1 MFCSSL
7 LSRQFL
13 RKKGLQRR
21 MLPDSSCS
29 SILLEGA
36 LSTYQYRNYSA
47 VGLMGIE
54 EDRNGSFQRGPSKAP
69 KLIRSEYNCS
79 SRNTTSESGMELG
92 LLNAT
97 DGVIQDF
104 GDIPLPARSDSH
116 APTTPTIKSMYDS
129 IAPKIDLI
137 VNDAGLAPL
146 ILGGD
151 HSITYPV
158 VKALSE
164 IHVGE
169 PITILHFDAHPDFY
183 PDFDNNPASHASPF
197 ARIMEDGDIN
207 IRQVE
212 QIGIRTMNREQS
224 DYQKQF
230 LDRIHITP
238 AQIFMNGTMQASY
251 NLIERLRKGDDDD
264 HMNKRH
270 LIYISIDM
278 DVLDPAYAP
287 GVSHRE
293 SGGLSVRELLNFL
306 HTTLLT
312 EVTKDNWRI
321 IGADIVEYN
330 VDRDV
335 DFVTAAAAAK
345 IMKEVAALIAHSWR

>member
-104 GDIPLPARSDSH
+104 GDIPLHQRILPA
-116 APTTPTIKSMYDS
+116 
-129 IAPKIDLI
+129 
-137 VNDAGLAPL
+137 G
-146 ILGGD
+146 
-151 HSITYPV
+151 
-158 VKALSE
+158 
-164 IHVGE
+164 
-169 PITILHFDAHPDFY
+169 
-183 PDFDNNPASHASPF
+183 
-197 ARIMEDGDIN
+197 
-207 IRQVE
+207 
-212 QIGIRTMNREQS
+212 
-224 DYQKQF
+224 
-230 LDRIHITP
+230 
-238 AQIFMNGTMQASY
+238 
-251 NLIERLRKGDDDD
+251 
-264 HMNKRH
+264 
-270 LIYISIDM
+270 
-278 DVLDPAYAP
+278 
-287 GVSHRE
+287 
-293 SGGLSVRELLNFL
+293 
-306 HTTLLT
+306 
-312 EVTKDNWRI
+312 
-321 IGADIVEYN
+321 
-330 VDRDV
+330 
-335 DFVTAAAAAK
+335 
-345 IMKEVAALIAHSWR
+345 